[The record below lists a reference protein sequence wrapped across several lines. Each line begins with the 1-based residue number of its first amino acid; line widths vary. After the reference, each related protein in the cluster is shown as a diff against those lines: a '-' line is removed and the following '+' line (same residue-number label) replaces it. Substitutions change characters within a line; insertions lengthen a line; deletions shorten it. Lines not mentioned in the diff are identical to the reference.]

1 MDIEFVSIGGAS
13 YTFGSQSASLRA
25 LDSYGALTDSAVS
38 ALPAFRSVST
48 ATYSERA
55 LGTAIVAFK
64 ISGFGADTQNNG
76 IASLAPFSSSGYS
89 FDDLIPQYGFAEASM
104 YGFSSAALVNIP
116 SSGVGVGVI
125 KSPWGFG
132 SDVAGDIGVAYLPK
146 ITGESNPTEVY
157 VSAYV
162 IALQL
167 STASLYA
174 STALADVMD
183 SAVVADSH
191 TLDFVYGI
199 VDRAVYADQL
209 LSVATTVS
217 AFSGLTAR
225 DRVQRV
231 IEEAI
236 EANITVSDDMVD
248 NVAKFIAII
257 DTLRAADNALTW
269 RMAVATLADSL
280 TALSVAVSVADGDI
294 TDAATV
300 MAALD
305 GRRLAMAHL
314 IDTVVAEAEGLG
326 LAIVTVDLTDTS
338 MADDSVLTATTMYG
352 LIEDGVRVSISL
364 TLDGLPYVGICMN
377 ASLKGVTEFQNYEFN
392 SLATLKGR
400 LYGAGAD
407 GLYLLE
413 GPDDAG
419 VGISALARTPLSRI
433 AGGRKAHVDSAYLGY
448 SAGGQMQMKV
458 ITTEATGTKTSRVY
472 ELKAQTADTN
482 RAGRI
487 KLGKGLQSVYWAFEL
502 SNVLGADFTID
513 VVELHVLALSRRI

>member
-1 MDIEFVSIGGAS
+1 MQAQSEGNYTELFTGTGSQAMPGLYSIGA
-13 YTFGSQSASLRA
+13 QSA
-25 LDSYGALTDSAVS
+25 GA
-38 ALPAFRSVST
+38 
-48 ATYSERA
+48 
-55 LGTAIVAFK
+55 I
-64 ISGFGADTQNNG
+64 G
-76 IASLAPFSSSGYS
+76 IGYLSKLSSSGLYNV
-89 FDDLIPQYGFAEASM
+89 DLVPQSGSGLGVMPSMSSTNGEALYGSGGTQAFGLSGYGFETAGGWGIAQIPLPKSKNYNFEVTQGIYFSMAMGVTASM
-104 YGFSSAALVNIP
+104 
-116 SSGVGVGVI
+116 
-125 KSPWGFG
+125 
-132 SDVAGDIGVAYLPK
+132 
-146 ITGESNPTEVY
+146 
-157 VSAYV
+157 
-162 IALQL
+162 
-167 STASLYA
+167 YA
-174 STALADVMD
+174 STAFADVMD

-269 RMAVATLADSL
+269 RRAVATLADSL

-377 ASLKGVTEFQNYEFN
+377 ASLKGITEFQNYEFN

-419 VGISALARTPLSRI
+419 VDIAARARTPLSRI

-487 KLGKGLQSVYWAFEL
+487 KLGKGVQSVYWAFEL

-513 VVELHVLALSRRI
+513 VVELHVLALSRRV